1 MRGGV
6 GEEGWARRVR
16 VGCGGW
22 SSVGAL
28 GDLFP
33 RGRLWLIGVVGGG
46 RGAPARGGPP
56 GAEGEAS
63 RRPGCCGGT
72 AVVLEASGGETPCG
86 ALAADSHPVF
96 GDGPRA
102 PPTSLEAC
110 GRPLRHRPFVAS
122 LSMPAAPTFALLAPA
137 RLSDLP
143 SVWSPSADPRTGVL
157 VRLAFLGPLRP
168 RSVPAAASLPPPVRR
183 RRCVWSRGGLLPPP
197 HPPAACPSLPALLS
211 SPERES
217 GPG

>member
-1 MRGGV
+1 MAGACGV
-6 GEEGWARRVR
+6 WGVV
-16 VGCGGW
+16 VGRC
-22 SSVGAL
+22 L
-28 GDLFP
+28 
-33 RGRLWLIGVVGGG
+33 GRLVSTG
-46 RGAPARGGPP
+46 PAVAHRCRRWRSWGPREGGPP

-72 AVVLEASGGETPCG
+72 AVVLEASGGETPCR
-86 ALAADSHPVF
+86 ALAADSHLVF
-96 GDGPRA
+96 GDGPRGP

-168 RSVPAAASLPPPVRR
+168 RSVPAAASLPRLSAGVVACGRGVAFCHPP
-183 RRCVWSRGGLLPPP
+183 
-197 HPPAACPSLPALLS
+197 PPAACPSLPALLS